1 LLGRQ
6 RHETDHDLAAG
17 QISDQISTGV
27 FEMAAEAGVFEMA
40 GAGRT
45 RRAKRLAETFGLM
58 AASDRDRLLERAL
71 ALPNAHDSDFFGG
84 RRPPAGVDPALV
96 KRIDDPALRAKL
108 VGAHI
113 AEGLQSPKG
122 PQKIA
127 SIVRLYPGFDAPP
140 RTASGTPANGRS
152 KSSAAAAA
160 QRGLPTVD
168 EMERLIARIREVEAA
183 VELDLASAVDERIA
197 HLKRALVDLD
207 GAELEAAYHELGEAL
222 EQKRA
227 LAAQVRFETF
237 RRVEN
242 DPLFEPRVYLRLLA
256 R

>member
-1 LLGRQ
+1 
-6 RHETDHDLAAG
+6 
-17 QISDQISTGV
+17 
-27 FEMAAEAGVFEMA
+27 M
-40 GAGRT
+40 
-45 RRAKRLAETFGLM
+45 
-58 AASDRDRLLERAL
+58 ERAL
-71 ALPNAHDSDFFGG
+71 ALPNAHESEFFGG

-127 SIVRLYPGFDAPP
+127 SIVRLYPGYDAPP
-140 RTASGTPANGRS
+140 RAGSGARANGRAKAPPAQS
-152 KSSAAAAA
+152 A

-183 VELDLASAVDERIA
+183 VEHDLAAAVDERIA
-197 HLKRALVDLD
+197 HLKRALADLD
-207 GAELEAAYHELGEAL
+207 GAELDSAYRELGEAL
-222 EQKRA
+222 DHKRA
-227 LAAQVRFETF
+227 LASQVRFETF

-242 DPLFEPRVYLRLLA
+242 DLLFEPRVYLRLLA

>member
-1 LLGRQ
+1 
-6 RHETDHDLAAG
+6 
-17 QISDQISTGV
+17 
-27 FEMAAEAGVFEMA
+27 
-40 GAGRT
+40 
-45 RRAKRLAETFGLM
+45 M
-58 AASDRDRLLERAL
+58 AASDRERLLERAL
-71 ALPNAHDSDFFGG
+71 ALPNAHESEFFGG

-127 SIVRLYPGFDAPP
+127 SIVRLYPGYDAPP
-140 RTASGTPANGRS
+140 RAGSGARANGRAKAPPAQS
-152 KSSAAAAA
+152 A

-183 VELDLASAVDERIA
+183 VEHDLAAAVDERIA
-197 HLKRALVDLD
+197 HLKRALADLD
-207 GAELEAAYHELGEAL
+207 GAELDSAYRELGEAL
-222 EQKRA
+222 DHKRA
-227 LAAQVRFETF
+227 LASQVRFETF

-242 DPLFEPRVYLRLLA
+242 DLLFEPRVYLRLLA